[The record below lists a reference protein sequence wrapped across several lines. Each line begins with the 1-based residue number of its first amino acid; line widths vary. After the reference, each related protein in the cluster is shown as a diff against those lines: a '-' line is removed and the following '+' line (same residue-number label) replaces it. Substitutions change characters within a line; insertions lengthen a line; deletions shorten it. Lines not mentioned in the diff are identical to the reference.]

1 MSFTNGKNKFDYCI
15 ECEVELL
22 PSNRKRTNPKSC
34 YKCRGIDIEP
44 CHELNRVSKEALNPN
59 SDESDGGNIF
69 EDDPRAIKYND
80 NEVGRII
87 KQSTGY
93 VYSKCAM
100 ADTIVDTKK

>member
-44 CHELNRVSKEALNPN
+44 CHELKKVSKEALNPN

-69 EDDPRAIKYND
+69 EDDVKLFTEEWSICGQ
-80 NEVGRII
+80 EVCPTLDEIMI
-87 KQSTGY
+87 
-93 VYSKCAM
+93 
-100 ADTIVDTKK
+100 TKFRLS